1 MKNANAV
8 FRGTITAVNVYIMIE
23 ENLGVV
29 LYAFHIKKLEK
40 EEPPKHR
47 TRGRKEIVKMRADIN
62 EMENRKT
69 IPPKSMKLKVGSL
82 KTSTK
87 LTNLQLW

>member
-47 TRGRKEIVKMRADIN
+47 TRGRKEIVKMGQIL
-62 EMENRKT
+62 
-69 IPPKSMKLKVGSL
+69 MKWRIEKQYPQ
-82 KTSTK
+82 
-87 LTNLQLW
+87 NQ